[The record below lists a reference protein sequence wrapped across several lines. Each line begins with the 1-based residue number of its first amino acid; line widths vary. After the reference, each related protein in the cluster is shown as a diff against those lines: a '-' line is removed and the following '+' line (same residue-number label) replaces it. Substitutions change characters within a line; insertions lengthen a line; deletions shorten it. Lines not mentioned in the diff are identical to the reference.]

1 MDNNAAL
8 LRRYE
13 DDLYVSGT
21 GVLIM
26 GLWGVIKAVLLS
38 FSEYKDLYHVETG
51 DPKNDLFVTVFTV
64 IFMAVILILI
74 LWFHAYVGLN
84 AMRAA
89 KGKKYK
95 KGYYTGAIILLI
107 LLVSTF
113 YSYVEMFK
121 DLVKI
126 DTNIASV
133 LVDLTTVYV
142 LVMVIVSSNRIKKLK
157 L

>member
-21 GVLIM
+21 GVLVL
-26 GLWGVIKAVLLS
+26 GLWGVLKAVLLS
-38 FSEYKDLYHVETG
+38 FSEYKDLYHFETG
-51 DPKNDLFVTVFTV
+51 NPKDDFFVTAFTV
-64 IFMAVILILI
+64 VFMGIVLLLILG
-74 LWFHAYVGLN
+74 FHAYIGIN

-89 KGKKYK
+89 KGKEYK